1 MWRILHLGPVHLL
14 NKTSHPHL
22 AILDQD
28 IKNIHPQGLA
38 NIESKFQCSALRLP
52 QLAHGNGVK
61 TWWIWISENEI
72 LWSYTTPPSFSVG
85 RNHLTSFDDA
95 YISIYCFLGEMSCF
109 FCVEYMVHMC
119 VDQAKIRW
127 RGLPLHSGWWC
138 YLGILRCPMFETDHR
153 SLPAS
158 VWLLFVVVCEQR
170 NCAQA
175 QKWQIWTCFFKLT
188 NCFMIL
194 EKHIP
199 ESSGIFT
206 QDSSSSHLFF
216 QSSITP
222 QPAHESC
229 ALNYYIVQI
238 CKIFKTF

>member
-1 MWRILHLGPVHLL
+1 MKFYEVTQLHHHFLLGETIWHHLMMPIL
-14 NKTSHPHL
+14 
-22 AILDQD
+22 A
-28 IKNIHPQGLA
+28 
-38 NIESKFQCSALRLP
+38 
-52 QLAHGNGVK
+52 
-61 TWWIWISENEI
+61 
-72 LWSYTTPPSFSVG
+72 
-85 RNHLTSFDDA
+85 
-95 YISIYCFLGEMSCF
+95 SIVFLGWDVMFLLCWIPRA
-109 FCVEYMVHMC
+109 YLC

-138 YLGILRCPMFETDHR
+138 YLGILRCPMFETDHW
-153 SLPAS
+153 SPPAS
-158 VWLLFVVVCEQR
+158 VWLVFVVGCEQR

-175 QKWQIWTCFFKLT
+175 QSWQIWTCFFKLT

-229 ALNYYIVQI
+229 ARNYYIVQI